1 MKYEHYA
8 QEGHKFVKEVASELG
23 DVDNIDQADRIMT
36 SVLHALR
43 DLLTPEESLHLISQ
57 LPMMLKAIYVNG
69 WHLHTRNRVRTMD
82 EFIECLML
90 KNPKTAPQDFGND
103 DKAIERTKA
112 VFKIIRNHI
121 AIGEVKDIVSQLPA
135 ELTELWLSPEED
147 HERHSV

>member
-1 MKYEHYA
+1 MKYDQYA
-8 QEGHKFVKEVASELG
+8 HEAHKFVKEVASELG
-23 DVDNIDQADRIMT
+23 DADNIDQADRIMT

-57 LPMMLKAIYVNG
+57 LPMLLKAIYVNG
-69 WHLHTRNRVRTMD
+69 WRLHTKNRIRSMD

-103 DKAIERTKA
+103 DKAMQRTKA
-112 VFKIIRNHI
+112 VFKVIKNHI

-147 HERHSV
+147 LERRSV